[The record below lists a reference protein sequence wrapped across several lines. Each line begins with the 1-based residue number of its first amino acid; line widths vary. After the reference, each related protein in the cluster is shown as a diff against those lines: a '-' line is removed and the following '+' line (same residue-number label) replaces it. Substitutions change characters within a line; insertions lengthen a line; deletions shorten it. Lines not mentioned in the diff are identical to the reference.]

1 MQKNACSV
9 GRSLQKQ
16 RLTVII
22 FCLLAAFSLPIP
34 LQAGVPQQQSTY
46 PVKGLVTDAEG
57 VPLPGVTVRY
67 GLTGG
72 ATDNGGRFALRLPE
86 ERGRLTFSCV
96 GYKTVTVGYRAGE
109 TLRVRLEEGRE
120 SLEEVTVVA
129 YGEQRRGQVS
139 GSVATVDAARLQ
151 NKPASNVLT
160 LAKGQMAGVYIASQS
175 GDPGGNDVSII
186 VRGANDLAIAGNRNP
201 LFVIDGVIASDD
213 ASLKVGGNPLTSLNP
228 DDIGTFT
235 VLKDAA
241 AAAIY
246 GSRAAN
252 GVVIIT
258 TKKGRYNQHPL
269 LSANVSHTFIL
280 QPRLPER
287 IGGNAERR
295 ARLEAMKN
303 YAGVY
308 YDRETDS
315 YRYPEG
321 YALGKPYDYFWNEGN
336 GADMTVYQD
345 SLNPFYNNST
355 DLMAYYLR
363 PAHATNANIQVR
375 GGAEGIAYSVG
386 LGFYDEAGTLRGTGN
401 RRFSAFS
408 NLAFKPARH
417 LYGNFR
423 FYLAYI
429 DNNRSRKGVDA
440 FNPTPTAYSTLP
452 DFLFTSTVLPG
463 PGTPYFGELTRRYE
477 STKEKNDSYKLR
489 TSFDLTYEII
499 DGLALKSSVAVDYIQ
514 NNQNVFL
521 PKEVTEYGKTYSS
534 GTIARHLMVLNENLL
549 TYRRTFG
556 SSHTADLLLGFSVQQ
571 DEMNNNTGKALGAA
585 SNTIHYAPW
594 YSQVYDAEARLD
606 LKDYYSDY
614 EKKTMVGLFGRLN
627 YNYRERYY
635 AGFTLRRDASSTF
648 GEAVRWGWF
657 PSYFVGWTFTE
668 EPFMQALKPW
678 LSYGKL
684 RFSQG
689 RTGRIFEYPY
699 LAQGELD
706 QGDPYMGHPTVV
718 PEWRAGVSNSGLTWE
733 RTTEYDA
740 GLDLGLL
747 DNRIGLTFDYY
758 LKRTRGLLY
767 NPPTPGTHTG
777 FLAPWRNMY
786 GIDNEGVELE
796 VKGELVR
803 GRAWQ
808 WNLSFNVSKN
818 WNRLARS
825 LNGRDF
831 QNTDARFANNISV
844 IGLPLYGIYAFD
856 DRGIYGSQGEVPYYY
871 EDGVKKYLRGEGSAY
886 YRAGDRIITDTDG
899 NGQVYYYGT
908 LAEDRV
914 YIGSPLPQFQ
924 GGISTDLAWKGLDV
938 TVLFNFVCRKWVLD
952 AARGASLGTYLALN
966 PADMARPYLVGS
978 LGGLFWEHPGDGA
991 PYPANRME
999 NGLYN
1004 FATNLASN
1012 AQRISY
1018 LKLQAVTV
1026 GYTLPEA
1033 VRKAVGFGARIF
1045 VSAENLFTLTD
1056 YRGGDP
1062 ETVDPYTG
1070 VDNYNAYPLS
1080 RRFTI
1085 GLTLNF

>member
-9 GRSLQKQ
+9 GLSLRKQ
-16 RLTVII
+16 RLTAII
-22 FCLLAAFSLPIP
+22 FCLLSAFTLPVP

-46 PVKGLVTDAEG
+46 PVKGLVTDAKG

-67 GLTGG
+67 GITGG
-72 ATDNGGRFALRLPE
+72 VTDNGGRFSLRLPE

-109 TLRVRLEEGRE
+109 TLRVRLEESRE

-160 LAKGQMAGVYIASQS
+160 LAKGQMAGVYFASQS

-186 VRGANDLAIAGNRNP
+186 VRGASDLAIAGNRNP

-228 DDIGTFT
+228 DDIETFT

-252 GVVIIT
+252 GEVIIT

-280 QPRLPER
+280 QPLLPER

-408 NLAFKPARH
+408 NLTFKPAHH

-423 FYLAYI
+423 FYLAYT

-440 FNPTPTAYSTLP
+440 FNPAPTAYSTLP

-477 STKEKNDSYKLR
+477 STREKNDSYKLR
-489 TSFDLTYEII
+489 TSFDLTYEIA
-499 DGLALKSSVAVDYIQ
+499 DGLALKSGVAVDYLQ

-521 PKEVTEYGKTYSS
+521 PKEVNEYGKTYSS

-549 TYRRTFG
+549 TYRRTLGG
-556 SSHTADLLLGFSVQQ
+556 SHHADLLLGFSVQQ

-648 GEAVRWGWF
+648 GEDVRWGWF

-678 LSYGKL
+678 LNYGKL

-706 QGDPYMGHPTVV
+706 QGAPYLGHPTVV
-718 PEWRAGVSNSGLTWE
+718 PEWWAGVSNSGLTWE
-733 RTTEYDA
+733 KTTEYDA

-796 VKGELVR
+796 VKGELTFNYNIKKKDGLENKETWAPCDPRYIDQLIGGWMRAGKDMVALKRRSPLSVSAMRPIHPLLGGLERDKENITFDRSDRPEWHPVNVR
-803 GRAWQ
+803 
-808 WNLSFNVSKN
+808 
-818 WNRLARS
+818 
-825 LNGRDF
+825 
-831 QNTDARFANNISV
+831 I
-844 IGLPLYGIYAFD
+844 
-856 DRGIYGSQGEVPYYY
+856 
-871 EDGVKKYLRGEGSAY
+871 EGSDRLMTKEEIEAY
-886 YRAGDRIITDTDG
+886 LQNNNRTLTKRIWIPDNSRAT
-899 NGQVYYYGT
+899 
-908 LAEDRV
+908 
-914 YIGSPLPQFQ
+914 
-924 GGISTDLAWKGLDV
+924 GL
-938 TVLFNFVCRKWVLD
+938 FV
-952 AARGASLGTYLALN
+952 
-966 PADMARPYLVGS
+966 ADMAIDLRALFCVTTNQHEPELSPEMITALEAEGWVKSKNVFGECLVMPKAEREKIIPVLANALINWRITSNQARTFS
-978 LGGLFWEHPGDGA
+978 LMETLALAVSDNANHIAGAIRTKLIEEGDKPKAKLIIDETAGA
-991 PYPANRME
+991 EVFVTLPC
-999 NGLYN
+999 
-1004 FATNLASN
+1004 AS
-1012 AQRISY
+1012 Y
-1018 LKLQAVTV
+1018 VVTV
-1026 GYTLPEA
+1026 NERATALEEA
-1033 VRKAVGFGARIF
+1033 EKK
-1045 VSAENLFTLTD
+1045 LTD
-1056 YRGGDP
+1056 MMMAFDY
-1062 ETVDPYTG
+1062 E
-1070 VDNYNAYPLS
+1070 NQ
-1080 RRFTI
+1080 
-1085 GLTLNF
+1085 

>member
-1 MQKNACSV
+1 M
-9 GRSLQKQ
+9 
-16 RLTVII
+16 
-22 FCLLAAFSLPIP
+22 
-34 LQAGVPQQQSTY
+34 
-46 PVKGLVTDAEG
+46 
-57 VPLPGVTVRY
+57 
-67 GLTGG
+67 
-72 ATDNGGRFALRLPE
+72 
-86 ERGRLTFSCV
+86 
-96 GYKTVTVGYRAGE
+96 
-109 TLRVRLEEGRE
+109 
-120 SLEEVTVVA
+120 
-129 YGEQRRGQVS
+129 
-139 GSVATVDAARLQ
+139 
-151 NKPASNVLT
+151 LT

-228 DDIGTFT
+228 DDIETFT

-280 QPRLPER
+280 QPLLPER

-295 ARLEAMKN
+295 ARLEAMRR

-408 NLAFKPARH
+408 NLAFKPAHH

-423 FYLAYI
+423 FYLAYT

-440 FNPTPTAYSTLP
+440 FNPAPTAYSTLP

-477 STKEKNDSYKLR
+477 STREKNDSYKLR
-489 TSFDLTYEII
+489 TSFDLTYEIA
-499 DGLALKSSVAVDYIQ
+499 DGLALKSGVAVDYLQ

-521 PKEVTEYGKTYSS
+521 PKEVNEYGKTYSS

-549 TYRRTFG
+549 TYRRTLGG
-556 SSHTADLLLGFSVQQ
+556 SHHADLLLGFSVQQ

-648 GEAVRWGWF
+648 GEDVRWGWF

-668 EPFMQALKPW
+668 EPFMLALKPW
-678 LSYGKL
+678 LNYGKL

-706 QGDPYMGHPTVV
+706 QGAPYLGHPTVV
-718 PEWRAGVSNSGLTWE
+718 PEWWAGVSNSGLTWE
-733 RTTEYDA
+733 KTTEYWTTA
-740 GLDLGLL
+740 S
-747 DNRIGLTFDYY
+747 
-758 LKRTRGLLY
+758 
-767 NPPTPGTHTG
+767 
-777 FLAPWRNMY
+777 AS
-786 GIDNEGVELE
+786 
-796 VKGELVR
+796 
-803 GRAWQ
+803 
-808 WNLSFNVSKN
+808 LS
-818 WNRLARS
+818 
-825 LNGRDF
+825 
-831 QNTDARFANNISV
+831 
-844 IGLPLYGIYAFD
+844 
-856 DRGIYGSQGEVPYYY
+856 
-871 EDGVKKYLRGEGSAY
+871 
-886 YRAGDRIITDTDG
+886 IIT
-899 NGQVYYYGT
+899 
-908 LAEDRV
+908 
-914 YIGSPLPQFQ
+914 
-924 GGISTDLAWKGLDV
+924 
-938 TVLFNFVCRKWVLD
+938 
-952 AARGASLGTYLALN
+952 
-966 PADMARPYLVGS
+966 
-978 LGGLFWEHPGDGA
+978 
-991 PYPANRME
+991 
-999 NGLYN
+999 
-1004 FATNLASN
+1004 
-1012 AQRISY
+1012 
-1018 LKLQAVTV
+1018 
-1026 GYTLPEA
+1026 
-1033 VRKAVGFGARIF
+1033 
-1045 VSAENLFTLTD
+1045 
-1056 YRGGDP
+1056 
-1062 ETVDPYTG
+1062 
-1070 VDNYNAYPLS
+1070 
-1080 RRFTI
+1080 
-1085 GLTLNF
+1085 

>member
-1 MQKNACSV
+1 
-9 GRSLQKQ
+9 
-16 RLTVII
+16 
-22 FCLLAAFSLPIP
+22 
-34 LQAGVPQQQSTY
+34 
-46 PVKGLVTDAEG
+46 
-57 VPLPGVTVRY
+57 
-67 GLTGG
+67 
-72 ATDNGGRFALRLPE
+72 
-86 ERGRLTFSCV
+86 
-96 GYKTVTVGYRAGE
+96 
-109 TLRVRLEEGRE
+109 
-120 SLEEVTVVA
+120 
-129 YGEQRRGQVS
+129 
-139 GSVATVDAARLQ
+139 
-151 NKPASNVLT
+151 
-160 LAKGQMAGVYIASQS
+160 
-175 GDPGGNDVSII
+175 
-186 VRGANDLAIAGNRNP
+186 
-201 LFVIDGVIASDD
+201 
-213 ASLKVGGNPLTSLNP
+213 
-228 DDIGTFT
+228 
-235 VLKDAA
+235 
-241 AAAIY
+241 
-246 GSRAAN
+246 
-252 GVVIIT
+252 
-258 TKKGRYNQHPL
+258 
-269 LSANVSHTFIL
+269 
-280 QPRLPER
+280 
-287 IGGNAERR
+287 
-295 ARLEAMKN
+295 
-303 YAGVY
+303 
-308 YDRETDS
+308 
-315 YRYPEG
+315 
-321 YALGKPYDYFWNEGN
+321 
-336 GADMTVYQD
+336 
-345 SLNPFYNNST
+345 
-355 DLMAYYLR
+355 
-363 PAHATNANIQVR
+363 
-375 GGAEGIAYSVG
+375 
-386 LGFYDEAGTLRGTGN
+386 
-401 RRFSAFS
+401 
-408 NLAFKPARH
+408 
-417 LYGNFR
+417 
-423 FYLAYI
+423 
-429 DNNRSRKGVDA
+429 
-440 FNPTPTAYSTLP
+440 
-452 DFLFTSTVLPG
+452 
-463 PGTPYFGELTRRYE
+463 
-477 STKEKNDSYKLR
+477 
-489 TSFDLTYEII
+489 
-499 DGLALKSSVAVDYIQ
+499 
-514 NNQNVFL
+514 
-521 PKEVTEYGKTYSS
+521 
-534 GTIARHLMVLNENLL
+534 
-549 TYRRTFG
+549 
-556 SSHTADLLLGFSVQQ
+556 
-571 DEMNNNTGKALGAA
+571 MNNNTGKALGAA

-648 GEAVRWGWF
+648 GEDVRWGWY

-678 LSYGKL
+678 LNYGKL

-706 QGDPYMGHPTVV
+706 QGAPYLGHPTVV
-718 PEWRAGVSNSGLTWE
+718 PEWWAGVSNSGLTWE
-733 RTTEYDA
+733 KTTEYDA

-803 GRAWQ
+803 GRTWQ
-808 WNLSFNVSKN
+808 WNLSFNVSRN
-818 WNRLARS
+818 RNRLARS

-831 QNTDARFANNISV
+831 QNTAARFANNLSV

-856 DRGIYGSQGEVPYYY
+856 DRGIYDSQSDVPSYY

-886 YRAGDRIITDTDG
+886 YRAGDRIITDVDG
-899 NGQVYYYGT
+899 NGQIYNYGT
-908 LAEDRV
+908 LAEDRI

-924 GGISTDLAWKGLDV
+924 GGISTDLMWKGLDV

-966 PADMARPYLVGS
+966 PADMARPYLVES
-978 LGGLFWEHPGDGA
+978 LDGLFWEHPGDGA

-1033 VRKAVGFGARIF
+1033 VRKATGFGARIF
-1045 VSAENLFTLTD
+1045 ISGENLFTLTD

>member
-1 MQKNACSV
+1 M
-9 GRSLQKQ
+9 
-16 RLTVII
+16 
-22 FCLLAAFSLPIP
+22 
-34 LQAGVPQQQSTY
+34 
-46 PVKGLVTDAEG
+46 
-57 VPLPGVTVRY
+57 
-67 GLTGG
+67 
-72 ATDNGGRFALRLPE
+72 
-86 ERGRLTFSCV
+86 
-96 GYKTVTVGYRAGE
+96 GYRAGE
-109 TLRVRLEEGRE
+109 TLRVRLEESRE

-228 DDIGTFT
+228 DDIETFT

-280 QPRLPER
+280 QPLLPER

-295 ARLEAMKN
+295 ARLEAMRR

-408 NLAFKPARH
+408 NLAFKPAHH

-423 FYLAYI
+423 FYLAYT

-440 FNPTPTAYSTLP
+440 FNPAPTAYSTLP

-477 STKEKNDSYKLR
+477 STREKNDSYKLR
-489 TSFDLTYEII
+489 TSFDLTYEIA
-499 DGLALKSSVAVDYIQ
+499 DGLALKSGVAVDYLQ

-521 PKEVTEYGKTYSS
+521 PKEVNEYGKTYSS

-549 TYRRTFG
+549 TYRRTLGG
-556 SSHTADLLLGFSVQQ
+556 SHHADLLLGFSVQQ

-648 GEAVRWGWF
+648 GEDVRWGWF

-678 LSYGKL
+678 LNYGKL

-706 QGDPYMGHPTVV
+706 QGAPYLGHPTVV
-718 PEWRAGVSNSGLTWE
+718 PEWWAGVSNSGLTWE
-733 RTTEYDA
+733 KTTEYDA

-803 GRAWQ
+803 GRTWQ
-808 WNLSFNVSKN
+808 WNLSFNVSRN
-818 WNRLARS
+818 RNRLARS

-831 QNTDARFANNISV
+831 QNTAARFANNISV

-856 DRGIYGSQGEVPYYY
+856 DRGIYDSQSDVPSYY

-886 YRAGDRIITDTDG
+886 YRAGDRIITDVDG
-899 NGQVYYYGT
+899 NGQIYNYGT
-908 LAEDRV
+908 LAEDRI

-924 GGISTDLAWKGLDV
+924 GGISTDLMWKGLDV

-966 PADMARPYLVGS
+966 PADMARPYLTGS
-978 LGGLFWEHPGDGA
+978 LDGLFWEHPGDGA

-1033 VRKAVGFGARIF
+1033 VRKATGFGARIF
-1045 VSAENLFTLTD
+1045 ISGENLFTLTD